1 MAIAFTEKQQQVI
14 DERNC
19 NLLVSA
25 AAGSG
30 KTAVLVERIVKMICD
45 KEHPVDIDRLL
56 VVTFTSAAAAEMRER
71 VSNAIN
77 DRLASDPENEHLQ
90 RQATLLHNAQITTID
105 SFCLSVLRN
114 QFHTIGLDPGF
125 RIGDEGEV
133 KLLQAD
139 VLAEVLEQQYAS
151 EDPEFLFAM
160 EYFSTGNRDDAVEDI
175 VSRLYDFAMSNPFPE
190 EWLEQRRGDYST
202 PAAEEG
208 ARFEELPWV
217 RELLEETARLVRDCA
232 EKLREAQRIC
242 EEPDGPY
249 FYGELL
255 EREEEM
261 LEKLLAG
268 YERQEVAFDEIAAG
282 FDALKFDR
290 LPSKKD
296 DSVNA
301 LKREMAKTLRTEVK
315 ETLNGLREAYFFQTK
330 EQILSHMKV
339 CERAT
344 CALIDLV
351 LAFKEA
357 YDAKKREKN
366 LLDFDD
372 VEHLALSVLVRRT
385 EDGKTGPT
393 ETALEYR
400 SFFHEIMIDEY
411 QDSNLVQEYL
421 LSAISGESEGRYN
434 RFMVGDVKQ
443 SIYKF
448 RLARPELFLEK
459 YQQYA
464 ETERQGEK
472 TAKKIDLH
480 QNFRSRREVLESTNG
495 VFAHLMGETV
505 GGIVYDDQAALHLG
519 ADYPEPE
526 SEGENDTE
534 LLLFQTGDKPDE
546 LSVKEQEAY
555 GVAAKIKELLRT
567 FRVTQRGPDGVSMRK
582 VSYRDIVILLR
593 TTSGWDEVFKR
604 VLEEQGIPVHMTS
617 RTGYFAAAEVQELL
631 HFLRVLD
638 NPLQDIPLYGAMHS
652 WLGGFSDEEIAL
664 IRADGK
670 REAYLY
676 DALCRFPQGDAVQ
689 ENVRRAL
696 QKKAQDFCGMVSR
709 YRRMAA
715 YLSVQELLQTILRE
729 TDYLHYVAVKPDGS
743 KRRANVEMLLVRA
756 AAYEKSSYFG
766 LYHFL
771 RYMEQLE
778 KYEVDYGEAGLLDEN
793 ADVVRLMSIHKSKG
807 LEFPVCFVCG
817 LSKHFQTRDSS
828 AHLVVDMDAGIG
840 VDYVDPGLRVR
851 GRDVRRKVVA
861 DKIRRDNLAE
871 ELRILYVAM
880 TRAKEKLILTGTLKS
895 AEKTAMS
902 LLLLRAREE
911 LLLPYER
918 FLSAS
923 SFLDLVLAAL
933 AQNQC
938 MDEFYEGGA
947 VPVESGN
954 PHYLDQ
960 LFFKVR
966 LLPWEESVEEAL
978 EERLAR
984 DVLNRR
990 LLLSDEKRDTDAELM
1005 TYMSECFSYRYPHE
1019 NLATLYTKTTVSE
1032 LKKAG
1037 MQETEEAAAVLFEE
1051 EPVVPYLPQFMK
1063 NDESV
1068 SGTQRGTAFHKVME
1082 LLDFA
1087 AFYKVTEASEKDGLS
1102 REQAEGFLKK
1112 ELERM
1117 LAAGKLPEEYRAAVS
1132 TEKLAAFLQSGAA
1145 ARMARAALSG
1155 KLYKEQPFVLGIP
1168 ANRLKEEFPES
1179 ETVLV
1184 QGIIDVFFEEEDG
1197 LVVLDYKT
1205 DTVKTAGELIQR
1217 YRVQLDYYA
1226 QALEQIYGRPVKE
1239 KIIYSFKLGK
1249 EISF

>member
-77 DRLASDPENEHLQ
+77 DRLSAEPENEHLQ

-133 KLLQAD
+133 KLLRAD
-139 VLAEVLEQQYAS
+139 VLAEVLEEQYAL
-151 EDPEFLFAM
+151 ENPEFLSAM
-160 EYFSTGNRDDAVEDI
+160 DYFSTGSRDDAVEDI
-175 VSRLYDFAMSNPFPE
+175 VGRLYDFAMSNPFPE

-202 PAAEEG
+202 RAAEEG

-217 RELLEETARLVRDCA
+217 QELLEETARLVRDCA
-232 EKLREAQRIC
+232 EKLREARRIC

-261 LEKLLAG
+261 IEGLLDG
-268 YERQEVAFDEIAAG
+268 CEMPEVNFDELAADFG
-282 FDALKFDR
+282 ALKFDR

-296 DSVNA
+296 DSVNV
-301 LKREMAKTLRTEVK
+301 LKRELAKNLRTEAK
-315 ETLNGLREAYFFQTK
+315 ETLNGLREAYFFQTR
-330 EQILSHMKV
+330 EQILSRMQV
-339 CERAT
+339 CERAVG
-344 CALIDLV
+344 ALIDLV
-351 LAFKEA
+351 LVFKEA

-372 VEHLALSVLVRRT
+372 VEHLALSVLVCRT
-385 EDGKTGPT
+385 EDGKTEPT
-393 ETALEYR
+393 QTALEYR
-400 SFFHEIMIDEY
+400 SFFREIMIDEY

-421 LSAISGESEGRYN
+421 LSAISGESEGRFN

-464 ETERQGEK
+464 QEERQGQK

-495 VFAHLMGETV
+495 VFAHMMGEAV

-526 SEGENDTE
+526 REGENDTE

-555 GVAAKIKELLRT
+555 GVAARIKELLRT
-567 FRVTQRGPDGVSMRK
+567 FQVTRRGPEGVSLRK

-617 RTGYFAAAEVQELL
+617 RTGYFAAGEVQELL

-638 NPLQDIPLYGAMHS
+638 NPLQDIPLYGALHS

-676 DALCRFPQGDAVQ
+676 DALCRFPQQ
-689 ENVRRAL
+689 EAAQAQLTLRE
-696 QKKAQDFCGMVSR
+696 KAQSFCRMVDR
-709 YRRMAA
+709 YRRMAS

-817 LSKHFQTRDSS
+817 LSKRFQTRDSS

-840 VDYVDPGLRVR
+840 VDYVNPELRVR
-851 GRDVRRKVVA
+851 GRDVRRKVIA
-861 DKIRRDNLAE
+861 DKLRRDNLAE

-902 LLLLRAREE
+902 LLPLRAREE

-1037 MQETEEAAAVLFEE
+1037 LHEAEEAPAVLYEE
-1051 EPVVPYLPQFMK
+1051 EPVVPYLPRFIK

-1068 SGTQRGTAFHKVME
+1068 SGTQRGTSFHKVME

-1087 AFYKVTEASEKDGLS
+1087 AFQKLTDMS
-1102 REQAEGFLKK
+1102 REGTPSREETDGFLQR

-1117 LAAGKLPEEYRAAVS
+1117 SAAGKLPEEYRAAVS
-1132 TEKLAAFLQSGAA
+1132 AEKLALFLQSSAA
-1145 ARMARAALSG
+1145 ARMARAAQNGRLH
-1155 KLYKEQPFVLGIP
+1155 KEQPFVLGIP

-1205 DTVKTAGELIQR
+1205 DAVKTAGELVQR

-1239 KIIYSFKLGK
+1239 KIIYSFKLGR

>member
-1 MAIAFTEKQQQVI
+1 
-14 DERNC
+14 
-19 NLLVSA
+19 
-25 AAGSG
+25 
-30 KTAVLVERIVKMICD
+30 
-45 KEHPVDIDRLL
+45 
-56 VVTFTSAAAAEMRER
+56 
-71 VSNAIN
+71 
-77 DRLASDPENEHLQ
+77 
-90 RQATLLHNAQITTID
+90 
-105 SFCLSVLRN
+105 
-114 QFHTIGLDPGF
+114 
-125 RIGDEGEV
+125 
-133 KLLQAD
+133 
-139 VLAEVLEQQYAS
+139 
-151 EDPEFLFAM
+151 
-160 EYFSTGNRDDAVEDI
+160 
-175 VSRLYDFAMSNPFPE
+175 
-190 EWLEQRRGDYST
+190 
-202 PAAEEG
+202 
-208 ARFEELPWV
+208 
-217 RELLEETARLVRDCA
+217 
-232 EKLREAQRIC
+232 
-242 EEPDGPY
+242 
-249 FYGELL
+249 
-255 EREEEM
+255 M

-464 ETERQGEK
+464 EAERQGEK

-495 VFAHLMGETV
+495 VFAHLMGEAV

-567 FRVTQRGPDGVSMRK
+567 FRVTQRGPEGVSLRK

-617 RTGYFAAAEVQELL
+617 RTGYFAAGEVQELL

-689 ENVRRAL
+689 EDARREL
-696 QKKAQDFCGMVSR
+696 QKKAQGFCGMVSR

-817 LSKHFQTRDSS
+817 LSKHFQTRDAS

-851 GRDVRRKVVA
+851 GKDVRRKVVA

-902 LLLLRAREE
+902 LLPLRAREE

-960 LFFKVR
+960 LFCKVR
-966 LLPWEESVEEAL
+966 LLPWEESVEETL

-1051 EPVVPYLPQFMK
+1051 EPVVPYLPQFVK

-1117 LAAGKLPEEYRAAVS
+1117 LAAGKLPEEYRAAVP

-1145 ARMARAALSG
+1145 ARMARAALSR

-1205 DTVKTAGELIQR
+1205 DAVKTAGELIQR